1 MKKVLVKLTLV
12 LLSCALMM
20 TIVSCDLSDLL
31 GEYFTHTH
39 EYSEEIT
46 KAPTC
51 MEEGVKTF
59 TCSCGDSYTENI
71 GKIAHTVQSIP
82 AVSPSCTES
91 GLTEGKKCTK
101 CGTVIDAQKTI
112 PATGHSFDDDND
124 TTCNNDGCDFVREIE
139 CRHSNV
145 EVLPKVDATCTTA
158 GLTEGKRCNDCG
170 DTLVAQEEI
179 PALGHTEETVAGK
192 AATCT
197 EAGLTDGKKCSV
209 CGDTLVAQ
217 EEISA
222 LGHTEETVAGK
233 AATCTEAGL
242 TEGKRC
248 SVCGDTL
255 VAQEEIPALGHDYKA
270 VVTAPTCTKG
280 GYTTYTCSNCNDSYV
295 ADETEAL
302 GHSEKTLPVVAPT
315 CTEAGLTEGKQCTVC
330 GEVTV
335 AREEISA
342 LGHSEKILSAVAP
355 TCTETGLTEGKQ
367 CTVCNT
373 VTVSQQVVKEL
384 GHTESSP
391 VKENIVDSTCS
402 VAGSYESVVYCSVC
416 REEIS
421 RTTESIEKKS
431 HTEVIDAAVAP
442 DCTETGLTAGKHCYV
457 CGEVL
462 VPQETV
468 DALGHTETVVKGFD
482 ATCTSSG
489 LTDGKQ
495 CSVCNKT
502 LVDQEVIE
510 AHGHDERV
518 TPAVDPTCTK
528 VGYTEGKYCYE
539 CGTTIV
545 TRTEIPM
552 LSHTYDDDTDLVCN
566 VCNTEREC
574 MHAET
579 EIVLGKDPTCTES
592 GLTNGTKC
600 KVCGDIVKAQDV
612 IPANGHT
619 EIKISAVS
627 ATCTESGATE
637 GKKCFICGDIL
648 VQPTVIPA
656 KGHTEKTLAAV
667 AATCTKTGLTE
678 GKQCT
683 VCNVVTKAQEITPMI
698 DHSYS
703 ANWSKDGSEHWHA
716 CTACGDKSDVSNH
729 AYTTEVENSRVD
741 ASCEKDGKYTLK
753 CVCGATK
760 DIPIPAPGHNY
771 SEEWTETETQHWHA
785 CTSCGD
791 KSSVSTHSYTAE
803 VEGSRMDATC
813 TASGSYTMTCVCG
826 ATKNVTIPSKG
837 HSYDSKVT
845 APTCTAKGYTTH
857 TCSTCGDTYK
867 DAYVDATGHTEETV
881 AGKSATCTEAG
892 LTEGKKCSV
901 CGEATVAQKEIP
913 ALGHTEET
921 VAGKSAT
928 CTEAGLTDGKKCSV
942 CGETTVAQKE
952 IPALGHT
959 EETVAGKSATCTEAG
974 LTDGKKCSVC
984 GETTVAQEEI
994 PSLGHTE
1001 ETVVGKSAT
1010 CTEAGLTEGK
1020 KCSACGETLV
1030 AQEEIP
1036 SLGHTEEMVAGKDAT
1051 CTETGLTEGKKCSAC
1066 GETLVAQ
1073 ESIPVIEH
1081 TYSDAWHSDADNH
1094 WHECTACGNKNTDAH
1109 TFDGNSDINCNDC
1122 GYIRTVAP
1130 VLAESV
1136 ASRVHDTYERDS
1148 VVIDFAVNV
1157 NNPSG
1162 LVLTYSVKHG
1172 EEVLTLDGSSYT
1184 LLLESSVGE
1193 AVFTVNVSY
1202 EFNGETET
1210 LEYTYVA
1217 VLYDSTENRLANGGF
1232 ENGLDGWTVV
1242 GNIGSVDTAT
1252 HYWINDPERAEGFA
1266 FGMDGAK
1273 MFSAYAPGAEERAVG
1288 TLTSSTFKVGGSGFV
1303 TFKIGAMRDAN
1314 YVYVDVV
1321 DAETKE
1327 ILARYYNGL
1336 WSERTDDVKSGCTL
1350 IAYKA
1355 DLSAFMGREVFFR
1368 ISDNADAGYGLFF
1381 ADSFVT
1387 YYTYEPDGFHYAT
1400 PAPYTVSGTI
1410 YDLFNGGFEMGN
1422 VQGWWSIG
1430 EIGVV
1435 TNANGYWG
1443 DNIPYEKVGDF
1454 LFTGVESHGADTMR
1468 EGNQGTLTSSVFEVG
1483 GTGMISFK
1491 LGGGGNERCC
1501 VQIIDA
1507 VTGEILARYRQQ
1519 AQRDAILIQ
1528 YVADLSDYIGRT
1540 VRIQVVDYA
1549 SSGWGCVSFD
1559 HVVTYYPTGAELP
1572 AGAITAINVLADKSD
1587 LNAEIALEVSEQGDY
1602 TLDSYNAYLAKLN
1615 DAKALAGD
1623 NDITINQDRVNAMT
1637 AELLAARLAL
1647 EVRPVIDVEG
1657 ANKSFNL
1664 ISGDSK
1670 EISLEDY
1677 IDTNNL
1683 SNITY
1688 EVKVNN
1694 EAIAFSSIVDGKFTI
1709 TAGTVNEE
1717 SSVVVTIL
1725 VNYKGEVKHTVEISV
1740 NITNDVAPVIRSEEV
1755 TSEHDTFGFEHVV
1768 LDLSA
1773 NVDNAGGLEL
1783 TYSVNGTAIEG
1794 SNYTFVF
1801 GTYTDTITY
1810 ETLIITVSYA
1820 ANGKKETVSY
1830 TYQLGLY
1837 DSTVNRLENGGFEN
1851 GMEGWTVVGNV
1862 GSVSSERGYWNGDFG
1877 IDGDKMFSA
1886 YAEGATEG
1894 AVGTLTSSTFK
1905 VGGSGF
1911 VTFKIGAMRDANYV
1925 YVDVVDAETKEIL
1938 ARYYNGLWR
1947 DNETHCT
1954 LVAYKADL
1962 AAFMGRE
1969 VFFRIS
1975 DNADSGYG
1983 LFFADSFVTYY
1994 ESEPEGFNVATHVG
2008 YELPRTIYD
2017 VFNGGFEMGDVQGW
2031 WNQGEPGAVTGA
2043 NAFFNGRE
2051 YGKNGN
2057 FLYSGVEDH
2066 MAGNGREG
2074 NRGAL
2079 TSSVFEIGGTGYI
2092 SFMLGGGGNA
2102 LCYVQVVD
2110 AVTGEILA
2118 RYHQQEMDEAVLKQY
2133 VADLSAY
2140 IGRTARIQVVDQAGW
2155 DWGCVSFD
2163 NVVTY
2168 YASLEDLP
2176 AGIVANDIKG
2186 NLKYTIDNGS
2196 FETGNIDGWHMNIT
2210 ESGAHNTL
2218 GWVESS
2224 EHDAGWYTKND
2235 DTKDG
2240 NFLFTFCRPDGT
2252 NCENTKGTLQSSTFS
2267 LKQGSFVSFKFGA
2280 AGGYRNHDVYIE
2292 LCRADGSVIARFY
2305 NDAEGKVNTRM
2316 NAYFYQYNGV
2326 EVECFFRVVDN
2337 STGDYGCLVID
2348 DFRVNLESAPE
2359 GYIAAIQ

>member
-1 MKKVLVKLTLV
+1 MKKVFVKLALV

-20 TIVSCDLSDLL
+20 TFVGCDISALLSD
-31 GEYFTHTH
+31 FIHTH
-39 EYSEEIT
+39 EYTEEIT

-51 MEEGVKTF
+51 NEEGVKTF
-59 TCSCGDSYTENI
+59 TCSCGDKYTEVI
-71 GKIAHTVQSIP
+71 EKVSHTVQAIP
-82 AVSPSCTES
+82 AVAPTCTASGLTAGKKCSKCGAVLEAQKTVPATGHKFDDDNDATCNNSGCDFVREVECRHSNTEVLAEVAPTCTTTGLTAGERCKDCQEIIIKQETIPALGHSYESVVTAPTCTDGGYTTYTCSCGDSYVADESSALGHSEEIIAAVAPTCTEA
-91 GLTEGKKCTK
+91 GLTEGKKCSV
-101 CGTVIDAQKTI
+101 CGVVTVEQEIVPALGHSYESVVTAPTCTDGGYTTYTCSCGDSYVADEI
-112 PATGHSFDDDND
+112 PALGH
-124 TTCNNDGCDFVREIE
+124 TEETVAG
-139 CRHSNV
+139 
-145 EVLPKVDATCTTA
+145 KDATCTEA
-158 GLTEGKRCNDCG
+158 GLTDGKRCSVCGETLVAQEEIPAKGHTNSEIAIENKVDPTCVADGSHDEVIYCTVCETEISRETVVDAKLNHKAADEWSKENVVDPTCEDKGSYDLILYCSRCGEVLDSETIEVDALGHTAGKSVIENSTAASCGAAGSYDEVVYCTVCDKELSRTKHTVDAIPHSYNETVTKMPTCEEAGVKTISCSVCG
-170 DTLVAQEEI
+170 DTYTEEIAALGHDEVSHEAKAPTCTDIGWDAYVTCSRCDYNTYIELAKIKHDYDVVVTAPTCTEAGYTTHTCSACGFVYTSDETSALGHTEVVDKEVAPTCTESGLAEGKHCSTCNEVLVAQEEI
-179 PALGHTEETVAGK
+179 PALGHTEETV
-192 AATCT
+192 
-197 EAGLTDGKKCSV
+197 S
-209 CGDTLVAQ
+209 
-217 EEISA
+217 
-222 LGHTEETVAGK
+222 
-233 AATCTEAGL
+233 
-242 TEGKRC
+242 
-248 SVCGDTL
+248 
-255 VAQEEIPALGHDYKA
+255 
-270 VVTAPTCTKG
+270 
-280 GYTTYTCSNCNDSYV
+280 
-295 ADETEAL
+295 
-302 GHSEKTLPVVAPT
+302 
-315 CTEAGLTEGKQCTVC
+315 
-330 GEVTV
+330 
-335 AREEISA
+335 
-342 LGHSEKILSAVAP
+342 
-355 TCTETGLTEGKQ
+355 
-367 CTVCNT
+367 
-373 VTVSQQVVKEL
+373 
-384 GHTESSP
+384 
-391 VKENIVDSTCS
+391 
-402 VAGSYESVVYCSVC
+402 
-416 REEIS
+416 
-421 RTTESIEKKS
+421 
-431 HTEVIDAAVAP
+431 
-442 DCTETGLTAGKHCYV
+442 
-457 CGEVL
+457 
-462 VPQETV
+462 
-468 DALGHTETVVKGFD
+468 
-482 ATCTSSG
+482 
-489 LTDGKQ
+489 
-495 CSVCNKT
+495 
-502 LVDQEVIE
+502 
-510 AHGHDERV
+510 
-518 TPAVDPTCTK
+518 
-528 VGYTEGKYCYE
+528 
-539 CGTTIV
+539 
-545 TRTEIPM
+545 
-552 LSHTYDDDTDLVCN
+552 
-566 VCNTEREC
+566 
-574 MHAET
+574 
-579 EIVLGKDPTCTES
+579 
-592 GLTNGTKC
+592 
-600 KVCGDIVKAQDV
+600 
-612 IPANGHT
+612 
-619 EIKISAVS
+619 
-627 ATCTESGATE
+627 
-637 GKKCFICGDIL
+637 
-648 VQPTVIPA
+648 
-656 KGHTEKTLAAV
+656 
-667 AATCTKTGLTE
+667 
-678 GKQCT
+678 
-683 VCNVVTKAQEITPMI
+683 
-698 DHSYS
+698 
-703 ANWSKDGSEHWHA
+703 
-716 CTACGDKSDVSNH
+716 
-729 AYTTEVENSRVD
+729 
-741 ASCEKDGKYTLK
+741 
-753 CVCGATK
+753 
-760 DIPIPAPGHNY
+760 
-771 SEEWTETETQHWHA
+771 
-785 CTSCGD
+785 
-791 KSSVSTHSYTAE
+791 
-803 VEGSRMDATC
+803 
-813 TASGSYTMTCVCG
+813 
-826 ATKNVTIPSKG
+826 
-837 HSYDSKVT
+837 
-845 APTCTAKGYTTH
+845 
-857 TCSTCGDTYK
+857 
-867 DAYVDATGHTEETV
+867 
-881 AGKSATCTEAG
+881 
-892 LTEGKKCSV
+892 
-901 CGEATVAQKEIP
+901 
-913 ALGHTEET
+913 
-921 VAGKSAT
+921 
-928 CTEAGLTDGKKCSV
+928 
-942 CGETTVAQKE
+942 
-952 IPALGHT
+952 
-959 EETVAGKSATCTEAG
+959 
-974 LTDGKKCSVC
+974 
-984 GETTVAQEEI
+984 
-994 PSLGHTE
+994 
-1001 ETVVGKSAT
+1001 
-1010 CTEAGLTEGK
+1010 
-1020 KCSACGETLV
+1020 
-1030 AQEEIP
+1030 
-1036 SLGHTEEMVAGKDAT
+1036 GKDAT
-1051 CTETGLTEGKKCSAC
+1051 CTETGLTEGKKCSVC

-1073 ESIPVIEH
+1073 EEIPVLGHTEETVSGKDATCTETGLTEGKKCSVCGETLVEQEVIPVIEH
-1081 TYSDAWHSDADNH
+1081 TYSEDWHFDDDKH
-1094 WHECTACGNKNTDAH
+1094 WHECTACESKDAYDH
-1109 TFDGNSDINCNDC
+1109 IFDSNSDIDCSAC
-1122 GYIRTVAP
+1122 GYVRIVAP
-1130 VLAESV
+1130 VLVDSTV
-1136 ASRVHDTYERDS
+1136 SRIHDTYERES
-1148 VVIDFAVNV
+1148 VVIDFVGKV

-1162 LVLTYSVKHG
+1162 LALTYSAKRG
-1172 EEVLTLDGSSYT
+1172 EEVLTLDGTSYT
-1184 LLLESSVGE
+1184 LILDSSSGE
-1193 AVFTVNVSY
+1193 ATFTVSISY
-1202 EFNGETET
+1202 EFNGEIET

-1232 ENGLDGWTVV
+1232 ENGLEGWTVV

-1252 HYWINDPERAEGFA
+1252 HYWLGDPERAEGFA
-1266 FGMDGAK
+1266 FGMDGDK

-1336 WSERTDDVKSGCTL
+1336 WSERTDDMKSGCTL

-1368 ISDNADAGYGLFF
+1368 ISDNADSGYGLFF

-1454 LFTGVESHGADTMR
+1454 LFTGVESFGADTMR
-1468 EGNQGTLTSSVFEVG
+1468 EGNHGTLTSSVFEVG

-1491 LGGGGNERCC
+1491 LGGGGNELCC
-1501 VQIIDA
+1501 IQIIDA
-1507 VTGEILARYRQQ
+1507 VTGEVLARYRQQ

-1528 YVADLSDYIGRT
+1528 YVADLSAHIGRT

-1549 SSGWGCVSFD
+1549 SNGWGCVSFD
-1559 HVVTYYPTGAELP
+1559 HVVTYYPAGRELP
-1572 AGAITAINVLADKSD
+1572 GNAITAINALADMSD
-1587 LNAEIALEVSEQGDY
+1587 LNAEIALEVTEQGDY

-1623 NDITINQDRVNAMT
+1623 DSITITQDRVNAMT

-1647 EVRPVIDVEG
+1647 EVRPVIEVEG

-1670 EISLEDY
+1670 EISLADY

-1688 EVKVNN
+1688 EVNAN
-1694 EAIAFSSIVDGKFTI
+1694 DIAITLSSIVDGKFTI

-1740 NITNDVAPVIRSEEV
+1740 NITNDVAPVVRNDEAVSNYDV
-1755 TSEHDTFGFEHVV
+1755 FGLDHVV
-1768 LDLSA
+1768 LDLSG

-1794 SNYTFVF
+1794 SDYTFVF
-1801 GTYTDTITY
+1801 GTYTDDITY
-1810 ETLIITVSYA
+1810 ETLIITVTYV
-1820 ANGKKETVSY
+1820 ANGNEETISY
-1830 TYQLGLY
+1830 TYKLGLC
-1837 DSTVNRLENGGFEN
+1837 DSTVNRLANGGFEN
-1851 GMEGWTVVGNV
+1851 GMDGWTVVGNV

-1877 IDGDKMFSA
+1877 MDGDKMFSA
-1886 YAEGATEG
+1886 YAEGASEG

-1925 YVDVVDAETKEIL
+1925 YIDVVDAETKEIL

-1947 DNETHCT
+1947 ENETHCT

-1962 AAFMGRE
+1962 SAFIGRE

-1994 ESEPEGFNVATHVG
+1994 ESEPEGFNVATPAPYDISG
-2008 YELPRTIYD
+2008 TIYD
-2017 VFNGGFEMGDVQGW
+2017 IFNGSFEMGGNQGW

-2051 YGKNGN
+2051 YGKHGN

-2133 VADLSAY
+2133 IADLSAY
-2140 IGRTARIQVVDQAGW
+2140 IGRAARIQVVDQAGW

-2186 NLKYTIDNGS
+2186 NLKYTIENGS

-2267 LKQGSFVSFKFGA
+2267 LKQGAFVSFKFGA
-2280 AGGYRNHDVYIE
+2280 AGGYHNHDVYIE

-2305 NDAEGKVNTRM
+2305 NDAEGKINTRM

-2348 DFRVNLESAPE
+2348 DFRVNLDSAPE
-2359 GYIAAIQ
+2359 GYIPAIQ